1 MCMTAYTRGMST
13 NEAARTAAPY
23 SSSTPTSRQ
32 AYLDPE
38 SFYHPARL
46 ARTLG
51 IALALLLGAA
61 LLTGGLGHPLTING
75 LVAPLDGMPATSP
88 ERTAEEL
95 DRDVAAHRPADAHRS
110 ASHRSP
116 SAPARPLVPAGD
128 TTRPQ
133 DLLLPEDTVAPSPLL
148 PATDGGAQPVP
159 ARADR
164 ADQADQDGRSDAS
177 PSAADAY
184 PTFAGAPVGGTP
196 TRNLSNLSHDVVRA
210 GRPATF
216 PDGTPL
222 LSRPSHRT
230 GLPSTPREA
239 SPAPT
244 PATDLLPSPA
254 PTPKSAPLPGIPPLW
269 ETSDVPSKA

>member
-1 MCMTAYTRGMST
+1 MCMTAYTRAMS
-13 NEAARTAAPY
+13 NRTAAP
-23 SSSTPTSRQ
+23 SSP
-32 AYLDPE
+32 YLDPT
-38 SFYHPARL
+38 SIYHPARL
-46 ARTLG
+46 ARALG
-51 IALALLLGAA
+51 LALALLLGAA

-95 DRDVAAHRPADAHRS
+95 DRDA
-110 ASHRSP
+110 ASHHSP
-116 SAPARPLVPAGD
+116 SAPARPLVPVDAD
-128 TTRPQ
+128 PATSDSPATI
-133 DLLLPEDTVAPSPLL
+133 LLPEDTVAPSPLL
-148 PATDGGAQPVP
+148 PADAAPTVSP
-159 ARADR
+159 A
-164 ADQADQDGRSDAS
+164 SAS
-177 PSAADAY
+177 PLSAADQTEASAAPDQTDAY
-184 PTFAGAPVGGTP
+184 STFAQARAVAHPAAAV
-196 TRNLSNLSHDVVRA
+196 NLPAAVRDADTVRA

-244 PATDLLPSPA
+244 PATDLLSPSPKS
-254 PTPKSAPLPGIPPLW
+254 TPKSAPLPGIPPLW

>member
-1 MCMTAYTRGMST
+1 MS
-13 NEAARTAAPY
+13 NRSSRPAA
-23 SSSTPTSRQ
+23 PTSRPQ
-32 AYLDPE
+32 QPAPAAQRPSSAYLDPE

-51 IALALLLGAA
+51 LALALLLGAA

-95 DRDVAAHRPADAHRS
+95 DRDAASSDG
-110 ASHRSP
+110 
-116 SAPARPLVPAGD
+116 PLVPVDAD
-128 TTRPQ
+128 PATSDSPATI
-133 DLLLPEDTVAPSPLL
+133 LLPEDTTAPAPLAPAVPEPAVSPASASPL
-148 PATDGGAQPVP
+148 
-159 ARADR
+159 
-164 ADQADQDGRSDAS
+164 
-177 PSAADAY
+177 SAADQTDATDQTDAY
-184 PTFAGAPVGGTP
+184 STFAR
-196 TRNLSNLSHDVVRA
+196 TRAVAHPAAAVNHDGVRA

-230 GLPSTPREA
+230 GLPAAPREA
-239 SPAPT
+239 APAPT
-244 PATDLLPSPA
+244 TATDLLPLTSPSS
-254 PTPKSAPLPGIPPLW
+254 TPKSAPLPGIPPLW